1 MSTLKKDL
9 HVLLCYKNF
18 GAHVGVSHIGLGVSA
33 MNNAKMLNSLG
44 VKTEILPLKDQ
55 HDLRKNL
62 NIAKSLGTI
71 YTHVVVSA
79 PWISTAA
86 FAQVC
91 AMFPQTR
98 FAMNC
103 HSNVGFLQADS
114 RGIELL
120 REDIALENGVSN
132 FHVAANSE
140 RLCEFVQS
148 AYGDPC
154 LYLPNL
160 YYLDYLTRHSRPN
173 WVQTG
178 GILRIGIFGATR
190 SLKNILTAVGA
201 ALIIHRQLKAQTE
214 IWISTGR
221 EDSGEVG
228 RILRAAKALS
238 SSMPGVDLKSSP
250 WCSWPNFRKVVGSM
264 HLLLQ
269 PSYTE
274 SFNMVSADGAHEG
287 VPSVVSEAI
296 VWAPK
301 EWKAD
306 VDDVDSIAR
315 AGIAL
320 IYDPRA
326 SLNGLNALRK
336 HNHDSVKA
344 WLQYL
349 TGIGGHFDPLSIV
362 EGV

>member
-1 MSTLKKDL
+1 MSALSNL
-9 HVLLCYKNF
+9 RVLLCYKNF

-33 MNNAKMLNSLG
+33 MNASKTLNSLG
-44 VKTEILPLKDQ
+44 IATEILPLKDQ

-62 NIAKSLGTI
+62 NLAKSNGVT

-79 PWISTAA
+79 PWIATAC
-86 FAQVC
+86 FQQLC
-91 AMFPQTR
+91 AMFPHTR

-120 REDIALENGVSN
+120 REGLGLEAGVSN

-173 WVQTG
+173 WTQTG
-178 GILRIGIFGATR
+178 GTLKIGIFGATR

-201 ALIIHRQLKAQTE
+201 ALIIHRQLKAQME

-238 SSMPGVDLKSSP
+238 GNLPGVELKSAP
-250 WCSWPNFRKVVGSM
+250 WCSWPQFRKIVGSM

-274 SFNMVSADGAHEG
+274 SFNMVTADGANEG

-296 VWAPK
+296 QWAPR
-301 EWKAD
+301 EWRAD
-306 VDDVDSIAR
+306 VDDVDDVAR
-315 AGIAL
+315 SGIAL
-320 IYDPRA
+320 LHDPRA
-326 SLNGLNALRK
+326 SINGINALRK
-336 HNHDSVKA
+336 HNKDSVRA
-344 WLQYL
+344 WIEYL
-349 TGIGGHFDPLSIV
+349 TSRGHFDRLEV
-362 EGV
+362 GV